1 MKVKDLLL
9 KYDTEYER
17 LKKIANDYYSTHY
30 CGYMGEWINGSEEEH
45 NKLKQ
50 DVDDFFNS
58 EVIL

>member
-50 DVDDFFNS
+50 DVNDFLNR

>member
-17 LKKIANDYYSTHY
+17 LKKIANDYYNTHY
-30 CGYMGEWINGSEEEH
+30 CGYMGEWVGGSEEEH

-50 DVDDFFNS
+50 DIEDFLNS
-58 EVIL
+58 EV

>member
-9 KYDTEYER
+9 KYNTEYER
-17 LKKIANDYYSTHY
+17 LKKIANDYYKTHY